1 MYVIGGKSLNDYYAS
16 IIEDELNVKNIEY
29 RNDLDEFV
37 THSLKLNFRT
47 LGPKVG
53 KDIGL
58 IKNALSNM
66 DQNDTYKA
74 FKENNKLE
82 ILGYTLTEE
91 DLIVETHES
100 SEYSAMSDSNI
111 TVVLDTTLTEELI
124 DEGYVREVV
133 SKIQQERKEAGFEV
147 VDHINLYF
155 SSEEKLLSIIKK
167 YESRIASQTLAD
179 NIEYNAKDGYL
190 KEWEI
195 TPYKLT
201 IGVKKR

>member
-1 MYVIGGKSLNDYYAS
+1 
-16 IIEDELNVKNIEY
+16 
-29 RNDLDEFV
+29 
-37 THSLKLNFRT
+37 
-47 LGPKVG
+47 
-53 KDIGL
+53 
-58 IKNALSNM
+58 M

-147 VDHINLYF
+147 IDHINLYF